1 MLLIL
6 PVHLASSRRMRIYK
20 HRIHI
25 QSDNVNICTLS
36 TVDLSSSLF
45 KGAIKLN
52 AHMNVAT
59 LLYLSIN
66 PLSPA
71 NDQYQYRFLQK

>member
-1 MLLIL
+1 MADPLVLD
-6 PVHLASSRRMRIYK
+6 VAYFTSAFSSRRMQIYK
-20 HRIHI
+20 HRIQI

-36 TVDLSSSLF
+36 TVDLSPSLF

-59 LLYLSIN
+59 LLYL
-66 PLSPA
+66 LT
-71 NDQYQYRFLQK
+71 L